1 MMEFDIVD
9 VMQEAAKTANQAM
22 RQRVP
27 EPTLPSPN
35 SVDEA
40 EPLPT
45 KSTTKPKTRLEKLLE
60 EYQQQDT
67 ETETETEITQPV
79 ANGQPSNESKRSQYM
94 LSKMEF
100 RGKGGKRPSETTQPE
115 MDLVVDMS
123 DIDRLDDGK
132 PWFRLDNWTKKA
144 KLKQYAEER
153 SLADGLPVG
162 DTVQELLDLYAQ
174 GKFRKQSEVVYDT
187 VTNRIISLEKQ

>member
-45 KSTTKPKTRLEKLLE
+45 KSTTKPK
-60 EYQQQDT
+60 
-67 ETETETEITQPV
+67 
-79 ANGQPSNESKRSQYM
+79 
-94 LSKMEF
+94 
-100 RGKGGKRPSETTQPE
+100 
-115 MDLVVDMS
+115 
-123 DIDRLDDGK
+123 LD
-132 PWFRLDNWTKKA
+132 
-144 KLKQYAEER
+144 
-153 SLADGLPVG
+153 
-162 DTVQELLDLYAQ
+162 
-174 GKFRKQSEVVYDT
+174 
-187 VTNRIISLEKQ
+187 